1 MSVVRLPVFWVG
13 FTPPLNRMAATWP
26 RGPRAAYGGRV
37 VTSSDPSAPAR
48 RRIGPGELLR
58 ALWGAP
64 GWLATV
70 HVVVGFPICV
80 VSFVL
85 IFALVAM
92 SAGLAPT
99 AILAVIP
106 LMLLLMS
113 VRALT
118 AVQRSRFAS
127 LLGVTIDPI
136 PRTPG
141 GSRWPRRLFAE
152 ALAAS
157 TWRQIGY
164 HLLSF
169 VTGTVGLL
177 LVSYAWAG
185 GVVLTASFALGLPRH
200 GLFGWDLR
208 DPTTLGLFTVTG
220 VVLLFAA
227 PWVAQAVAA
236 VDVAMARALLGPSN
250 SERLRTRVESLT
262 ESRAGAVDAADAER
276 RRIERD
282 LHDGTQQRLVS
293 LAMNLGMARAKF
305 ADAPEPAREAIAA
318 AHEEAKQALV
328 ELRGFV
334 RGLHPAVLN
343 DRGLD
348 AALSGI
354 AARAPIPVDLRVDV
368 QRRPSATIEAV
379 AYFVVSEALTNV
391 VRHASASRAGVTV
404 ERIGDRLR
412 VVVSDD
418 GRGGVLPDSGS
429 GLRGLAQRAAS
440 VDGTLRIDSPPGRG
454 TMIEVDLPCE

>member
-1 MSVVRLPVFWVG
+1 MI
-13 FTPPLNRMAATWP
+13 ATWP
-26 RGPRAAYGGRV
+26 CLPRAAYGGHV
-37 VTSSDPSAPAR
+37 AVSSDPTAPAR
-48 RRIGPGELLR
+48 RRIGPAELLR

-80 VSFVL
+80 VAFVL
-85 IFALVAM
+85 IVTFVTT
-92 SAGLAPT
+92 SAGLAVT
-99 AILAVIP
+99 AILAVVP
-106 LMLLLMS
+106 LVLLLLS

-118 AVQRSRFAS
+118 QIQRSRFAA
-127 LLGVTIDPI
+127 LLGVVIDPV
-136 PRTPG
+136 PRAGG
-141 GSRWPRRLFAE
+141 GSRGIRRLFAE
-152 ALAAS
+152 SLAAS
-157 TWRQIGY
+157 TWRQVGY

-169 VTGTVGLL
+169 FVGTVGLVV
-177 LVSYAWAG
+177 VSYAWAG
-185 GVVLTASFALGLPRH
+185 GAVLSASFALALPRD
-200 GLFGWDLR
+200 GVFGWDLR
-208 DPTTLGLFTVTG
+208 HPTTLALLTVTG

-227 PWVAQAVAA
+227 PWVAQGVAA
-236 VDVAMARALLGPSN
+236 VDVAMARALLGPSS

-262 ESRAGAVDAADAER
+262 ESRAGVVDAADAER

-293 LAMNLGMARAKF
+293 LAMNLGMARAKL
-305 ADAPEPAREAIAA
+305 ADSPGPAREAIEA
-318 AHEEAKQALV
+318 AHEEAKQALA

-368 QRRPSATIEAV
+368 PRRPSATIEAV

-391 VRHASASRAGVTV
+391 VRHASASRAGVAV
-404 ERIGDRLR
+404 ERFGDRLR
-412 VVVSDD
+412 IVVSDN
-418 GRGGVLPDSGS
+418 GRGGVRPDSGS

-440 VDGTLRIDSPPGRG
+440 VDGTLRIDSPPGEG
-454 TMIEVDLPCE
+454 TVIVVDLPCE